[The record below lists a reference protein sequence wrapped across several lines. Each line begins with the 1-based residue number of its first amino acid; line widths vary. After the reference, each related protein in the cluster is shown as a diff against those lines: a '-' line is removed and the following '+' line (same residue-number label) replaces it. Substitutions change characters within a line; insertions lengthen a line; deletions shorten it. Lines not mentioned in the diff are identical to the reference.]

1 MHPNQRARHRRP
13 GRSTKN
19 SSSRLSFVG
28 PARSQASLDPAIQPT
43 PNRLNLLCN
52 KCVGWSSLCTEQT
65 RQAVETGG
73 PAGRPA
79 AGWLSWAELVPG
91 SSPEPSHQSVPTSAT
106 SAPPTNYI
114 LTSTTPKWRPRL
126 RTKKILFRLVQTR
139 HFQKLSFKAWNR
151 VAQHLRSW
159 KKWLKV
165 KKCLKNSW
173 NQGKINKFWWILVVC
188 DPLAAGLKSSPL
200 FGLLSV
206 SSVVDCFRQERS
218 RFKPVP
224 TLDTLNVVP
233 VIAYR

>member
-1 MHPNQRARHRRP
+1 MLAGLAYALSRP
-13 GRSTKN
+13 GRQSKP
-19 SSSRLSFVG
+19 VG
-28 PARSQASLDPAIQPT
+28 RRADR
-43 PNRLNLLCN
+43 R
-52 KCVGWSSLCTEQT
+52 
-65 RQAVETGG
+65 
-73 PAGRPA
+73 PAG
-79 AGWLSWAELVPG
+79 WAEQNWCQAAAQSHLIKA
-91 SSPEPSHQSVPTSAT
+91 SPPALQVHHLPTT
-106 SAPPTNYI
+106 I

>member
-13 GRSTKN
+13 ARSTKN
-19 SSSRLSFVG
+19 SSSRLSLVG
-28 PARSQASLDPAIQPT
+28 PARSQASLDQP
-43 PNRLNLLCN
+43 
-52 KCVGWSSLCTEQT
+52 SSPPQTDWIFSATSVLAGLAYATEQT

-79 AGWLSWAELVPG
+79 AGWLSWAELVPA

-151 VAQHLRSW
+151 VAQHLRRL
-159 KKWLKV
+159 KKWIKLK
-165 KKCLKNSW
+165 
-173 NQGKINKFWWILVVC
+173 
-188 DPLAAGLKSSPL
+188 
-200 FGLLSV
+200 
-206 SSVVDCFRQERS
+206 
-218 RFKPVP
+218 
-224 TLDTLNVVP
+224 
-233 VIAYR
+233 

>member
-1 MHPNQRARHRRP
+1 MKP
-13 GRSTKN
+13 
-19 SSSRLSFVG
+19 
-28 PARSQASLDPAIQPT
+28 I
-43 PNRLNLLCN
+43 
-52 KCVGWSSLCTEQT
+52 
-65 RQAVETGG
+65 
-73 PAGRPA
+73 
-79 AGWLSWAELVPG
+79 LVPAT
-91 SSPEPSHQSVPTSAT
+91 SPEPSHQSVPTSSAT

-126 RTKKILFRLVQTR
+126 RTKKILFRLVQTW
-139 HFQKLSFKAWNR
+139 HFRKLSFNAWNWI
-151 VAQHLRSW
+151 AQHLRRL
-159 KKWLKV
+159 KKWLKL
-165 KKCLKNSW
+165 KKCPESVRKTRE
-173 NQGKINKFWWILVVC
+173 INKFCWILVVC

>member
-1 MHPNQRARHRRP
+1 MPLSRP
-13 GRSTKN
+13 GRQSKP
-19 SSSRLSFVG
+19 V
-28 PARSQASLDPAIQPT
+28 
-43 PNRLNLLCN
+43 
-52 KCVGWSSLCTEQT
+52 
-65 RQAVETGG
+65 
-73 PAGRPA
+73 GRPA
-79 AGWLSWAELVPG
+79 AAGRPGGGWLSFAELVPAT
-91 SSPEPSHQSVPTSAT
+91 SPEPSHQSVPTSAT

-139 HFQKLSFKAWNR
+139 HFLKLSFKAWNR
-151 VAQHLRSW
+151 VVQHLRRL
-159 KKWLKV
+159 KKWLKL
-165 KKCLKNSW
+165 KKCEENSW
-173 NQGKINKFWWILVVC
+173 NQGGINKFWWILVVC

-206 SSVVDCFRQERS
+206 SSVVVDCFRQERS

>member
-1 MHPNQRARHRRP
+1 MLLMHPNQRARHRRP

-28 PARSQASLDPAIQPT
+28 PARSQASLTSLDQPSSQT
-43 PNRLNLLCN
+43 DWIFSATSVLAGLAHAPSSQAGSRNR
-52 KCVGWSSLCTEQT
+52 WADRQT
-65 RQAVETGG
+65 
-73 PAGRPA
+73 GRPA

-151 VAQHLRSW
+151 VAQHLRRL
-159 KKWLKV
+159 KKWIKLK
-165 KKCLKNSW
+165 
-173 NQGKINKFWWILVVC
+173 
-188 DPLAAGLKSSPL
+188 
-200 FGLLSV
+200 
-206 SSVVDCFRQERS
+206 
-218 RFKPVP
+218 
-224 TLDTLNVVP
+224 
-233 VIAYR
+233 